1 VSKETINIELS
12 KNEAI
17 VFFEFLGRF
26 NNIENNPAFEDQS
39 EQRILWDIECILE
52 KKLSEPFRKDYLEI
66 VKLAR
71 KNVRDE
77 E

>member
-1 VSKETINIELS
+1 MNKENIIIELS
-12 KNEAI
+12 KDEAI
-17 VFFEFLGRF
+17 VFCEFLGRF
-26 NNIENNPAFEDQS
+26 NNVENNPAFEYKS
-39 EQRILWDIECILE
+39 EQRVLWDIECILE

-71 KNVRDE
+71 ENVRDE